1 MDNQNTVMR
10 IFRLFSHVAEK
21 AYAQELARRLAAEI
35 PPKMVDQHRK
45 LLSVN
50 KLTRILERTY
60 QEAAGYQNEHGLGFI
75 KRAIFANAFRWELK
89 SCAYSDEFITMATEG
104 LVVKLSK
111 K

>member
-1 MDNQNTVMR
+1 MR
-10 IFRLFSHVAEK
+10 LLRSFSHVAEK
-21 AYAQELARRLAAEI
+21 AYAQELARRLATEI

-60 QEAAGYQNEHGLGFI
+60 QEAASYQKEHELGFI
-75 KRAIFANAFRWELK
+75 KRAIFANAFKWELK
-89 SCAYSDEFITMATEG
+89 SGGYSEEFITMATEG

>member
-1 MDNQNTVMR
+1 MR
-10 IFRLFSHVAEK
+10 LLRFFNHSEIKECARD
-21 AYAQELARRLAAEI
+21 LARRLAVEI

-50 KLTRILERTY
+50 KLTRVLERAYEEASDY
-60 QEAAGYQNEHGLGFI
+60 QKKNGLGFI
-75 KRAIFANAFRWELK
+75 KRAIFANTFRWELK
-89 SCAYSDEFITMATEG
+89 SSGYSEEFITMATEG